1 MYYLRGLARFNQ
13 GYGFFEHKFSLDI
26 TQRDPRTKREAFQY
40 FSELVTKFPDSK
52 YVPDARQRMIY
63 LRNELAEHEIHVA
76 DYYMKRGAY
85 VAAVNR
91 AKYIIEVLP
100 ETPAVADALAV
111 LADAYRELGIDDL
124 AADALRVL
132 ELNYPDHPA
141 LKKNRRHGLHGN
153 RQSDS

>member
-1 MYYLRGLARFNQ
+1 M
-13 GYGFFEHKFSLDI
+13 
-26 TQRDPRTKREAFQY
+26 
-40 FSELVTKFPDSK
+40 
-52 YVPDARQRMIY
+52 
-63 LRNELAEHEIHVA
+63 
-76 DYYMKRGAY
+76 
-85 VAAVNR
+85 
-91 AKYIIEVLP
+91 
-100 ETPAVADALAV
+100 ADALAV